1 MKTLPIKKNL
11 HSIFKLLSIAVIV
24 FSTISLIIPQSVWG
38 LTLEQELTQVK
49 KELES
54 IRNNKKVLESEINKE
69 KSLQNNYD
77 QELVNLKNKINLL
90 SNKID
95 EKTLVIKELEIEID
109 ILTTKLNETKAEI
122 TVAEG
127 ELSIL
132 EEETNSRLVD
142 IYLSQKT
149 FSDLDILISPD
160 GQADIIKFNLYHNS
174 IQDATNT
181 MVSDLKGKRSSLEE
195 KKKSLEEDKIEVQR
209 DEVQLQE
216 ELVSLEKDET
226 DLATQRSNYFA
237 KKQQSLAKVE
247 NNSNKIETL
256 TEEEKEAIA
265 EITKLEQILF
275 NSISAIPNGSP
286 VKKGTII
293 GQQGCTGH
301 CTGPHTHYAVSNN
314 GVTVNPCSVLPSG
327 VIGGCGVSSSSIIW
341 PQNGSFY
348 ISSDYGNRGSS
359 FHGAIDIANT
369 ISNAPIYAS
378 HDGYIVYGVSACN
391 PSLTRIWGC
400 NPPGG
405 KYAVICENKNCNIGF
420 KTMYLHLK

>member
-1 MKTLPIKKNL
+1 MKILPIKQNL
-11 HSIFKLLSIAVIV
+11 QVILKLLSITIVV
-24 FSTISLIIPQSVWG
+24 FSTFSLIIPQSVWS
-38 LTLEQELTQVK
+38 LTMEEELTQVK
-49 KELES
+49 KELEL
-54 IRNNKKVLESEINKE
+54 IRKNKKVLESEISKE
-69 KSLQNNYD
+69 KALQNNYD

-95 EKTLVIKELEIEID
+95 EKTLVIKELELEID
-109 ILTTKLNETKAEI
+109 LLSNKLNETKLEI
-122 TVAEG
+122 TQAEG
-127 ELSIL
+127 ELALL

-216 ELVSLEKDET
+216 ELVSLEKDEA
-226 DLATQRSNYFA
+226 DLNSTRSIYA
-237 KKQQSLAKVE
+237 SKKQQSIAKVE
-247 NNSNKIETL
+247 SNSDKIETL

-275 NSISAIPNGSP
+275 NSINAIPNGSP

-314 GVTVNPCSVLPSG
+314 GITVNPCSVLPSG
-327 VIGGCGVSSSSIIW
+327 VISGCGISNALINW
-341 PQNGSFY
+341 PQNGSFSITGWY
-348 ISSDYGNRGSS
+348 ENRSYG
-359 FHGAIDIANT
+359 FHSAIDIANP
-369 ISNAPIYAS
+369 ISNAPVYAS
-378 HDGYIVYGVSACN
+378 HDGYIVYGVDSCKSYISY
-391 PSLTRIWGC
+391 PC

-405 KYAVICENKNCNIGF
+405 KYAVVCENRNCTIGF
-420 KTMYLHLK
+420 KTFYLHLK

>member
-1 MKTLPIKKNL
+1 MKILPMKKNL
-11 HSIFKLLSIAVIV
+11 QVLFKLLSISVIV
-24 FSTISLIIPQSVWG
+24 FSTLTLIIPKTVWG
-38 LTLEQELTQVK
+38 LTLEQELSQVK

-54 IRNNKKVLESEINKE
+54 IRNNKKLLESEISKE
-69 KSLQNNYD
+69 KTLQNSYD

-95 EKTLVIKELEIEID
+95 EKTLVIKELELEID
-109 ILTTKLNETKAEI
+109 LLTTKLNETKAEI
-122 TVAEG
+122 TLAEG
-127 ELSIL
+127 ELTVL

-181 MVSDLKGKRSSLEE
+181 MVSDLMDKRSTLEE
-195 KKKSLEEDKIEVQR
+195 KKKSLEEDKIKVQR

-226 DLATQRSNYFA
+226 DLATQRSVYFS

-301 CTGPHTHYAVSNN
+301 CTGPHTHYAISNN
-314 GVTVNPCSVLPSG
+314 GATVNPCSVLPSG
-327 VIGGCGVSSSSIIW
+327 VVSGCGVSSSSIIW
-341 PQNGSFY
+341 PQNGPFSITGWY
-348 ISSDYGNRGSS
+348 ENRSYG
-359 FHGAIDIANT
+359 FHAAIDIANP
-369 ISNAPIYAS
+369 ISNTPIYAS
-378 HDGYIVYGVSACN
+378 HDGYIVYGVDSCK
-391 PSLTRIWGC
+391 PYISYPC

-405 KYAVICENKNCNIGF
+405 KYAVICENRNCTIGF
-420 KTMYLHLK
+420 KTLYLHLK